1 MIREDRFVARLTHST
16 ASNYGL
22 ARYSCAPGEPI
33 KTTNISSLS
42 KVEYNEL
49 YTQSVRKTQNSQVR
63 AQRSTH

>member
-33 KTTNISSLS
+33 KTINISSLS
-42 KVEYNEL
+42 KVEYN
-49 YTQSVRKTQNSQVR
+49 
-63 AQRSTH
+63 